1 MLTFDCRREDGTCR
15 TERATSAK
23 ILTGDRTPWPMMVV
37 KEKGPFYRT
46 LTPFGKPCLDRIDM
60 AKRSKTASRTTPS
73 RGTAAARQD
82 SRRKFVVF
90 ASLVGALTGTS
101 ALLLALAPASL
112 TPDAAKSLLAVG
124 TPQSLD
130 ALLDTPIPLQSG
142 RWNSVYIHQ
151 SRTTGGSATTLSG
164 SKDGLADH
172 FVICNGKGGA
182 DGEVQISQRWT
193 QQSPAGVTAG
203 LDRIEEDCISIC
215 VIGDFNHAAPTAA
228 QQQRLSELVSTLQ
241 HSLRI
246 SSKNLI
252 LIPDAPD
259 AAGIG
264 RSFPMASFQ
273 SRLVRSAK

>member
-1 MLTFDCRREDGTCR
+1 
-15 TERATSAK
+15 
-23 ILTGDRTPWPMMVV
+23 
-37 KEKGPFYRT
+37 
-46 LTPFGKPCLDRIDM
+46 M
-60 AKRSKTASRTTPS
+60 AKRSKANVRKNAASR
-73 RGTAAARQD
+73 RVGAERQN

-90 ASLVGALTGTS
+90 ASLVAALTGTS

-124 TPQSLD
+124 SSQSLD
-130 ALLDTPIPLQSG
+130 VLLDTPIPLRAG
-142 RWNSVYIHQ
+142 RWNSIYIHQ
-151 SRTTGGSATTLSG
+151 SRTPGGSTATLAG
-164 SKDGLADH
+164 SKAGLADH

-215 VIGDFNHAAPTAA
+215 LIGDLNHGQPTAA

-241 HSLRI
+241 KSLRI
-246 SSKNLI
+246 SSNNLI

-259 AAGIG
+259 SAGVG
-264 RSFPMASFQ
+264 RSFPMAAFQ
-273 SRLVRSAK
+273 SRLERSSR